1 MLAVRS
7 VACNRPAEG
16 GRPINIG
23 GKLLNKYDASDGPPR
38 RDPPPST
45 WERMTAHLMF
55 LAGLASLAGLWLAV
69 RASRIAPREAV
80 VTIVAF
86 AVGVLV
92 FRLHAWLRG
101 PTADRMHEDREDGVV
116 DVMMEPRRHLFGW
129 RSFGPSAWRGLA
141 RMPISLRLGG
151 REVSTTP
158 IGTTPIQRAMTR
170 LAVLALVSAWL
181 AR

>member
-1 MLAVRS
+1 
-7 VACNRPAEG
+7 
-16 GRPINIG
+16 
-23 GKLLNKYDASDGPPR
+23 
-38 RDPPPST
+38 
-45 WERMTAHLMF
+45 MTAHLVF
-55 LAGLASLAGLWLAV
+55 LAGLASLVGLWAAV
-69 RASRIAPREAV
+69 HASRIASREAV

-101 PTADRMHEDREDGVV
+101 PTVDRMHEDREDGMV
-116 DVMMEPRRHLFGW
+116 DMMLEARRYLFGW
-129 RSFGPSAWRGLA
+129 RPFGPSTWRGLA
-141 RMPISLRLGG
+141 RTPISLRIGD

-170 LAVLALVSAWL
+170 LAVVSLLSAWVI

>member
-1 MLAVRS
+1 M
-7 VACNRPAEG
+7 
-16 GRPINIG
+16 NIG
-23 GKLLNKYDASDGPPR
+23 AELLGKYGGTGESPR
-38 RDPPPST
+38 REPPPST

-69 RASRIAPREAV
+69 RASRVTPREAV
-80 VTIVAF
+80 ITIVAF
-86 AVGVLV
+86 AAGVLA
-92 FRLHAWLRG
+92 FRTYAWLRG

-116 DVMMEPRRHLFGW
+116 DLMMAPRRTMIGW
-129 RSFGPSAWRGLA
+129 RLGWPFWLGVT
-141 RMPISLRLGG
+141 RMPICLRIGG

-170 LAVLALVSAWL
+170 LAAISLLSAWIM